1 MLIYLAGAISCYH
14 KENNFKLA
22 QEWRIKATNFLKDM
36 DYSTFDPTINF
47 QHNLIYLSSEAVKQN
62 DCYLNKADLVLVNL
76 ADLDKSYGTI
86 YEIITA
92 HHLNKPVIA
101 FGHNKIADH
110 PHISS
115 TITSINLDLNMALEC
130 ISSIYHCKV

>member
-47 QHNLIYLSSEAVKQN
+47 QQNLIK
-62 DCYLNKADLVLVNL
+62 
-76 ADLDKSYGTI
+76 
-86 YEIITA
+86 
-92 HHLNKPVIA
+92 
-101 FGHNKIADH
+101 
-110 PHISS
+110 
-115 TITSINLDLNMALEC
+115 
-130 ISSIYHCKV
+130 